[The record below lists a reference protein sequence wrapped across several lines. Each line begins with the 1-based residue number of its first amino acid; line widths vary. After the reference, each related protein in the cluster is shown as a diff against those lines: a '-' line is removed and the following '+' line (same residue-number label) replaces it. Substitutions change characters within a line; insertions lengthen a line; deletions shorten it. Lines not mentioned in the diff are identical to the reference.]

1 MVCKP
6 DKYLQK
12 KLITLKLTKKEEN
25 QYDKFKRND
34 IIKEILDF
42 NNLLQNEIDL
52 KYD

>member
-6 DKYLQK
+6 DKYLHE